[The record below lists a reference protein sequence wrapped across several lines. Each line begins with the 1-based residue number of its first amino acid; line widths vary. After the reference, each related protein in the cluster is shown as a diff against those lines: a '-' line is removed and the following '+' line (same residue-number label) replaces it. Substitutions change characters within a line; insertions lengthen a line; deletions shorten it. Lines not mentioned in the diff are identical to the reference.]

1 MEMLTEEERKT
12 RLEKL
17 KAKLKDLEVFFQ
29 ETESCLGELRD
40 DEKRHLKGLAS
51 AVKYHASKL
60 I

>member
-1 MEMLTEEERKT
+1 MLTEEDRNT
-12 RLEKL
+12 RLAEL

-29 ETESCLGELRD
+29 ETEASLGELRD

>member
-1 MEMLTEEERKT
+1 MLTEEERKAL
-12 RLEKL
+12 LEEL
-17 KAKLKDLEVFFQ
+17 KAKLRDLEVFFQ
-29 ETESCLGELRD
+29 DTESSLGELRD